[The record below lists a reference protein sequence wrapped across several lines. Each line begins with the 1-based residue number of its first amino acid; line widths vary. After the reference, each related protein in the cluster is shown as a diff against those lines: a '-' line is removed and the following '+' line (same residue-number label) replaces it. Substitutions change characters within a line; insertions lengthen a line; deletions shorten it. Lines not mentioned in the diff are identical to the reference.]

1 MTTTLVRH
9 TSELLDRA
17 PPHSLDAEKGVLGS
31 ILLAPTCVDEVA
43 AVLRPDEF
51 YSPAY
56 RRVYAT
62 AIAIHNAGK
71 VVDAP
76 LLVENMTAAG
86 DFESLGGMAMLL
98 DIADSQPTAA
108 NVAWYAAT
116 VRDRAIEREL
126 LAACLTGA
134 RSADD
139 CTTSP
144 QVKLAKVEASL
155 LAIAER
161 RTSSQVG
168 TISERLI
175 ETVEAVYE
183 RRDSNNA
190 AALQTPWPG
199 LNRRTGGMRAGE
211 LWVLGGRPRMGK
223 TSLALNLVDYVVR
236 QLGQGVLFE
245 SLEMTAAELCE
256 KLLAARTG
264 LDSAAI
270 RDGNLS
276 DDDMRQ
282 IVDGMAAYGD
292 LPLVIDDTSSRTL
305 LDICS
310 QARRLKRQGKL
321 ALLVVDHLGL
331 IVPENPREP
340 RHEQVSRITR
350 RLKVLARELQVP
362 ILALAQLNRDV
373 EKERGDHRPKLSSLR
388 ESGSIEQDAGVV
400 LFVHR
405 EEEYRPDDLDLRG
418 KAELIVAKARAGE
431 AGTVP
436 LLWERS
442 TQEFVPAA
450 YGEPWTGL
458 D

>member
-1 MTTTLVRH
+1 MHRPTAQ
-9 TSELLDRA
+9 ELIDGA
-17 PPHSLDAEKGVLGS
+17 PPHDLNAERGLLGS
-31 ILLAPTCVDEVA
+31 LLTDPKLIDDVA
-43 AVLRPDEF
+43 TVLRPDEF

-56 RRVYAT
+56 RLVFGHML
-62 AIAIHNAGK
+62 AIAAEGK
-71 VVDAP
+71 TIDAP
-76 LLVENMTAAG
+76 MILGRLEAAG
-86 DFESLGGMAMLL
+86 DLEAAGGTATLL
-98 DIADSQPTAA
+98 DCAESCPWAGNALPFATTIRNLATA
-108 NVAWYAAT
+108 
-116 VRDRAIEREL
+116 REL
-126 LAACLTGA
+126 KAACLQGA
-134 RSADD
+134 SLADD
-139 CTTSP
+139 RTTTA
-144 QVKLAKVEASL
+144 QDKLAKVEASL

-161 RTSSQVG
+161 RTVSQVG
-168 TISERLI
+168 TIGERL
-175 ETVEAVYE
+175 TEAVEGIYE
-183 RRDSNNA
+183 RRRNGNA
-190 AALQTPWPG
+190 DALQTPWPN

-223 TSLALNLVDYVVR
+223 TSLALNLVDHVVR

-264 LDSAAI
+264 LESAAI

-276 DDDMRQ
+276 DDDMRL
-282 IVDGMAAYGD
+282 IVDGMSVYEE
-292 LPLVIDDTSSRTL
+292 LPLVIDDTPSRTL

-373 EKERGDHRPKLSSLR
+373 EKERDHRPKLSSLR

-418 KAELIVAKARAGE
+418 KAELIIAKARAGE

-450 YGEPWTGL
+450 YGVPWTGL
-458 D
+458 DE